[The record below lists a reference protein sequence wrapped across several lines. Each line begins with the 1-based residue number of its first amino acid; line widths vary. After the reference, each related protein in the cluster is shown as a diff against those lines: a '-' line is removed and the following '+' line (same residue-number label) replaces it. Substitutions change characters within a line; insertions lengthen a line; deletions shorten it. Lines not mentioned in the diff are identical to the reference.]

1 MHHTILSSFFPFAS
15 GGIDTILVA
24 TQGRNTSDIT
34 DAEKSFR
41 ESASENV
48 SVIFLLYNTATVTLG
63 EGN

>member
-1 MHHTILSSFFPFAS
+1 MRHTILSSSLPFPS

-24 TQGRNTSDIT
+24 TQGRNSSDIT

-41 ESASENV
+41 KSASENV
-48 SVIFLLYNTATVTLG
+48 SVIFLLHNTATFTLG